1 MAYMSSTSTAPNVP
15 IISHQI
21 GLTGRLSWAY
31 ASTHISSDIE
41 EPNFFTDGELL
52 GFKLRNIFYHYPST
66 DSTGVAT
73 AHTVITV
80 GATTTEI
87 SVGST
92 FATVEA

>member
-15 IISHQI
+15 VISHQV
-21 GLTGRLSWAY
+21 GLTGRLSWEY
-31 ASTHISSDIE
+31 TSTHISSDIE

-52 GFKLRNIFYHYPST
+52 GFKIRNFFLHYPTT
-66 DSTGVAT
+66 DSTQVVT

-87 SVGST
+87 GVGT
-92 FATVEA
+92 TLAGQAA